1 MLFIILYAD
10 PGLMNVHR
18 MSALIQ
24 YGGKTFFGKIFI
36 DATYEGDL
44 MASAG
49 VSYNTGREGCTVY
62 NEDTNF

>member
-1 MLFIILYAD
+1 
-10 PGLMNVHR
+10 MNVHR